1 MRRNVTPKPIWI
13 KFGTVVDIRNIITDT
28 NFGDHRLRGFWV
40 AGVKFPSFIFQTF
53 IVVLTTLSHYRA
65 SVWFVESRSSLSMR
79 WYLSFLSSHGRHLVC
94 DGIFHFRPIDIV
106 NIPPLNRAYL
116 STKPTSTLPRT
127 GLYTV
132 SQKSEPP
139 KHFATATANL
149 HRFKWNFTHTRRH
162 LFLSS
167 TSNFLRISYSVYEM
181 FNSFK
186 LLSQI
191 SVTDTT
197 YFLLTSSVV
206 TGMTSVRV
214 DKQTTCYQ
222 KRIEF

>member
-1 MRRNVTPKPIWI
+1 MVFLII
-13 KFGTVVDIRNIITDT
+13 YVDFYFYIVDHHGFSVSRCAWFFSLIFTKDCSCICVADLM
-28 NFGDHRLRGFWV
+28 NFYAFDLHLNC
-40 AGVKFPSFIFQTF
+40 
-53 IVVLTTLSHYRA
+53 LS
-65 SVWFVESRSSLSMR
+65 
-79 WYLSFLSSHGRHLVC
+79 
-94 DGIFHFRPIDIV
+94 
-106 NIPPLNRAYL
+106 
-116 STKPTSTLPRT
+116 
-127 GLYTV
+127 YTV
-132 SQKSEPP
+132 CPKKSEPP
-139 KHFATATANL
+139 KHFATVTANL

-167 TSNFLRISYSVYEM
+167 TSNSVYEM

-206 TGMTSVRV
+206 TGVTSVRV

>member
-1 MRRNVTPKPIWI
+1 MTARQPCRMTELTRKPI
-13 KFGTVVDIRNIITDT
+13 KTYKHKHYHEHNKTDV
-28 NFGDHRLRGFWV
+28 HCV
-40 AGVKFPSFIFQTF
+40 P
-53 IVVLTTLSHYRA
+53 
-65 SVWFVESRSSLSMR
+65 
-79 WYLSFLSSHGRHLVC
+79 
-94 DGIFHFRPIDIV
+94 
-106 NIPPLNRAYL
+106 
-116 STKPTSTLPRT
+116 
-127 GLYTV
+127 
-132 SQKSEPP
+132 KSEPP

-149 HRFKWNFTHTRRH
+149 HRFKRNFTHTRRH

-167 TSNFLRISYSVYEM
+167 TSNFIRIPYYVYEM

-206 TGMTSVRV
+206 TGVTSVRV
-214 DKQTTCYQ
+214 NKQTCYQ

>member
-1 MRRNVTPKPIWI
+1 MT
-13 KFGTVVDIRNIITDT
+13 
-28 NFGDHRLRGFWV
+28 
-40 AGVKFPSFIFQTF
+40 
-53 IVVLTTLSHYRA
+53 
-65 SVWFVESRSSLSMR
+65 
-79 WYLSFLSSHGRHLVC
+79 
-94 DGIFHFRPIDIV
+94 RPIVYIYVTRNWPLIFCCLINWLIV
-106 NIPPLNRAYL
+106 CFNCCITLWSNAAISCWPWPLGSAHIIGWAINIY
-116 STKPTSTLPRT
+116 
-127 GLYTV
+127 YTV

-167 TSNFLRISYSVYEM
+167 TSNFIRISYSVYRM

-191 SVTDTT
+191 SVTDST

-206 TGMTSVRV
+206 TGVTSVRV

>member
-1 MRRNVTPKPIWI
+1 MEVSFTVLELCPSIIMHTHTHSHLMALCLGLPRWAGTWKVKSICILLKQETVSGSGISWAICKSAPCSRQITNNHAKTPP
-13 KFGTVVDIRNIITDT
+13 
-28 NFGDHRLRGFWV
+28 
-40 AGVKFPSFIFQTF
+40 
-53 IVVLTTLSHYRA
+53 
-65 SVWFVESRSSLSMR
+65 
-79 WYLSFLSSHGRHLVC
+79 LSFLQAGCPSCHLTTASKHWRQKYYCELLQYWMCGDNVQNC
-94 DGIFHFRPIDIV
+94 R
-106 NIPPLNRAYL
+106 
-116 STKPTSTLPRT
+116 TCTLCP
-127 GLYTV
+127 
-132 SQKSEPP
+132 QKSEPP

-162 LFLSS
+162 LFLAS
-167 TSNFLRISYSVYEM
+167 TSNFARIPYSVYEM

-191 SVTDTT
+191 SVSDTT

-206 TGMTSVRV
+206 TGVTSVRV